1 MATVTNRERTH
12 TYLLV
17 KGGGQAERV
26 IVWDSQDV
34 SVGRS
39 PENDI
44 KIDDAALSRKHAE
57 FYRADGAWAIK
68 DLGTS
73 NGTTVNGETIRTHVL
88 QNKDVVR
95 FGEIEIQFLQ
105 VAKNPA
111 SIGKRVEFASQL
123 KSFGGAAGQ
132 AKDGEATM
140 LGLVQTVGDDSEEDE
155 FVIGKV
161 NDFGA
166 DLAAMPAPAAR
177 QAPRQAPRDLDLE
190 LGGLGDDVVPP
201 PAVAAPPIP
210 VPQRAPAVKPAPR
223 LAPPP
228 SPEWSLD
235 DVPDARPAAP
245 PQARPAA
252 RAATPAPAA
261 RAAAAAP
268 AAPAAPPAKRSVV
281 SLQLEIEGLS
291 GELRSVVEALL
302 GKVIELPPLR
312 IRVKPDDL

>member
-1 MATVTNRERTH
+1 MAAATNKERVH

-17 KGGGQAERV
+17 KGGGQAERI

-44 KIDDAALSRKHAE
+44 SIDDAALSRRHAE

-73 NGTTVNGETIRTHVL
+73 NGTTVNGETIRTRVL

-95 FGEIEIQFLQ
+95 FGEIEISFVQ

-111 SIGKRVEFASQL
+111 AIGKRVEFASQL

-140 LGLVQTVGDDSEEDE
+140 LGLVQTLDEDDDEED
-155 FVIGKV
+155 FVVGKM

-166 DLAAMPAPAAR
+166 DLADMQAPAK
-177 QAPRQAPRDLDLE
+177 RQAPRDLDAELGALGGDE
-190 LGGLGDDVVPP
+190 LGGDRCSRRLGRPRRF
-201 PAVAAPPIP
+201 PA
-210 VPQRAPAVKPAPR
+210 RR
-223 LAPPP
+223 
-228 SPEWSLD
+228 
-235 DVPDARPAAP
+235 
-245 PQARPAA
+245 
-252 RAATPAPAA
+252 
-261 RAAAAAP
+261 
-268 AAPAAPPAKRSVV
+268 APPAGGRQAGPASRAAPRSGVGARRRARGAAGRASRRRGRAASRGGARPGAV
-281 SLQLEIEGLS
+281 RPRRPR
-291 GELRSVVEALL
+291 GEPSRSSSRSRAS
-302 GKVIELPPLR
+302 PASCAAWSR
-312 IRVKPDDL
+312 RCWAR